1 MFVNTCQIGTPDERK
16 LVEKLAESGIYGEL
30 LVRACTSAQRG
41 SSSRSVSENCDEL
54 RSQSCDYESL
64 CNQATQLN
72 WLKQSEAVNTTQSG
86 CSSETLKM
94 VMSVKEYKIYI
105 YRFSPCLSEYDVNKA
120 GAASLPQMKILNASK
135 CAVDVMVHL

>member
-54 RSQSCDYESL
+54 WSQSCDYESL
-64 CNQATQLN
+64 CNQTNQWN
-72 WLKQSEAVNTTQSG
+72 WLKQSEALNTKQSG
-86 CSSETLKM
+86 CSSVTLKM

-105 YRFSPCLSEYDVNKA
+105 YTYLVCACL
-120 GAASLPQMKILNASK
+120 
-135 CAVDVMVHL
+135 VMTSIRLEPHHFRK